1 MWLPHEVTPLRCPH
15 STARSMI
22 QGPFHGDMQEAVT
35 SGQAAADEIPD
46 SDDEQAMDGHTATRA
61 DALGPRCSLEG
72 LSKVSR
78 EATGTIY
85 ELCLGC

>member
-1 MWLPHEVTPLRCPH
+1 MGTAHTDEV
-15 STARSMI
+15 
-22 QGPFHGDMQEAVT
+22 
-35 SGQAAADEIPD
+35 PD
-46 SDDEQAMDGHTATRA
+46 SDDEAATGQIDTRA
-61 DALGPRCSLEG
+61 ALLGPRCSLEG